1 MSPWLTELQFKYAS
15 NSGAF
20 IHPEPKQLPVI
31 SVNISAYTKT
41 HNMKLLSLLTFASLV
56 FCLPSE
62 AQIDSIKYGLKG
74 KIIRAMA
81 QSPQTP
87 STYYAGLK
95 GSKLGTGHIYQSTDS
110 GTTWTI
116 INNGQ
121 PLSGYVADIQA
132 IAVAS
137 DLSHTIYAGTWKNGL
152 FKSTDGGQSFQNDS
166 SFPSA
171 DIRSIKTGIQHPSLV
186 YASTSAFGVVSSTDG
201 GKSWTR
207 NNPALID
214 STFQFAWSIEI
225 NKNDDRVIYAQT
237 FNNGVWK
244 SSDQGTTW
252 NKTLDT
258 DGKVAWDMHIEDNGL
273 DLWVAASTRGD
284 TLSTIYHSDNAGE
297 DWNEITDVPQIGISE
312 INVQRDKGGAPNI
325 LIGSWRGGVYMRSE
339 NTWNKV
345 EEIDYDTIAEIL
357 KHKGEFVI
365 GSWGNGIY
373 RIK

>member
-1 MSPWLTELQFKYAS
+1 
-15 NSGAF
+15 
-20 IHPEPKQLPVI
+20 
-31 SVNISAYTKT
+31 
-41 HNMKLLSLLTFASLV
+41 MKLLSLLTLASLV

-87 STYYAGLK
+87 STFYAGLK
-95 GSKLGTGHIYQSTDS
+95 GSKLGTGHIYQSIDS
-110 GTTWTI
+110 GTTWTK
-116 INNGQ
+116 INKGQ

-137 DLSHTIYAGTWKNGL
+137 DVSQTIYAGTWKNGL
-152 FKSTDGGQSFQNDS
+152 FKSTDGGQSFHYDT

-171 DIRSIKTGIQHPSLV
+171 DIRSIKTGIQHPSLI

-225 NKNDDRVIYAQT
+225 DKNDDHTIYAQT
-237 FNNGVWK
+237 FSNGVWK
-244 SSDQGTTW
+244 STDQGTTW
-252 NKTLDT
+252 NKALDT
-258 DGKVAWDMHIEDNGL
+258 AGKVAWDMHIEDNGQ

-284 TLSTIYHSDNAGE
+284 TLSTIYHSANAGQ
-297 DWNEITDVPQIGISE
+297 DWQEINDVPQIGISQ
-312 INVQRDKGGAPNI
+312 ISSLQSNGSTTI
-325 LIGSWRGGVYMRSE
+325 IIGSWRGGVHMRSQD
-339 NTWNKV
+339 TWTKV
-345 EEIDYDTIAEIL
+345 EDVDYDTISEIL
-357 KHKGEFVI
+357 KHKGGFVI
-365 GSWGNGIY
+365 GSWGNGSY
-373 RIK
+373 RIPSMKL